1 MLQTK
6 SVQNLMTDWGL
17 SVQKSVFCKKYCN
30 FVAETLIIRLCR
42 FEYAVNRLFFSAH
55 SYRLLGRIYI
65 LSFTT
70 SYQFRTPRYPF
81 LA

>member
-6 SVQNLMTDWGL
+6 SVQNLMTDWDYQHKNQ
-17 SVQKSVFCKKYCN
+17 SFAKNNCN

-55 SYRLLGRIYI
+55 SYQLLGRIYI

>member
-1 MLQTK
+1 MCT
-6 SVQNLMTDWGL
+6 LMTDLGL
-17 SVQKSVFCKKYCN
+17 SAQKSEFCKKYRN
-30 FVAETLIIRLCR
+30 FVEETLIIKMCR
-42 FEYAVNRLFFSAH
+42 FEYAVNSLFFSAH